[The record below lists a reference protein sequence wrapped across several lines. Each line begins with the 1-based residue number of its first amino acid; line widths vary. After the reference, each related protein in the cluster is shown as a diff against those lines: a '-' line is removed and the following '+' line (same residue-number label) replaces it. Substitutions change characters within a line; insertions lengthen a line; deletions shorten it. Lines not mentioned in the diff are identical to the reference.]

1 MVANIRSGSSPGG
14 ALYYNKEKVDK
25 DEAEVLLWQK
35 MLEPYDK
42 CGRLDID
49 ACMESF
55 MPYLEANRRTTNT
68 VFHASLNP
76 SPEDRLTDEQL
87 RKIACEY
94 MERMGY
100 GEQPYIVFK
109 HKDISR
115 EHLHIVSLRV
125 DEQGRKLPHDFE
137 ARRSMEIL
145 RDLERKYGLH
155 PSVKGQGLTDRE
167 GLRKVNYSEGN
178 VKQQISSVARSCL
191 RNYKCSSY
199 GEFRTLLELLNVSV
213 EERTGTVDGRDYAGV
228 IYGAM
233 TDDGY
238 GIGTPFKS
246 SRIGKDVGYKALQ
259 KYYERSKSALKQ
271 DGTLDRLRQTV
282 KDAMSPDNTREEF
295 RQLLKADG
303 IDVVFRINSVGR
315 IYGATFIDHNAG
327 IVANGSLL
335 GKEFSANAFN
345 ELYPAPKQAQQVAE
359 QHTEQQHKQRSHA
372 VNPLTGIVDTV
383 LDLAD
388 TPSETK
394 ITTDYHLSL
403 RANLL
408 RWATLTPDLG
418 VEWRICPSWG
428 IAVNGSWT
436 SWSWNDKDRRYALWE
451 VAPEVRYYMG
461 EKKAWYLGAMFKAG
475 QFNYKLSETGKQGDL
490 MGGGI
495 TAGYQLRLNKAL
507 ALDFNLGLGYLNA
520 DFEKYEVIDGVR
532 VRRGNETKDWC
543 GPINAGVTLVW
554 KLF

>member
-14 ALYYNKEKVDK
+14 ALRYNKEKVDK

-35 MLEPYDK
+35 MLEPFDK
-42 CGRLDID
+42 HGRLDID
-49 ACMESF
+49 ACMDSF
-55 MPYLEANRRTTNT
+55 WPYLEANRRTTNT

-246 SRIGKDVGYKALQ
+246 SCIGKDVGYKALQ
-259 KYYERSKSALKQ
+259 KYYATSKDRLKEK
-271 DGTLDRLRQTV
+271 GSLDSLRQTV
-282 KDAMSPDNTREEF
+282 KDAMSPHNTRDEF

-303 IDVVFRINSVGR
+303 IDAVFRMNPIGR
-315 IYGATFIDHNAG
+315 IYGVTFIDHNTG
-327 IVANGSLL
+327 IVANGSVL
-335 GKEFSANAFN
+335 GKEFSANVFN
-345 ELYPAPKQAQQVAE
+345 DLYPAPKQAQQVAE
-359 QHTEQQHKQRSHA
+359 QHVEQKHEVQNHA
-372 VNPLTGIVDTV
+372 ANPISGIVDTV

-388 TPSETK
+388 T
-394 ITTDYHLSL
+394 
-403 RANLL
+403 RAYEEQQ
-408 RWATLTPDLG
+408 RQMQQ
-418 VEWRICPSWG
+418 
-428 IAVNGSWT
+428 
-436 SWSWNDKDRRYALWE
+436 RR
-451 VAPEVRYYMG
+451 
-461 EKKAWYLGAMFKAG
+461 KK
-475 QFNYKLSETGKQGDL
+475 
-490 MGGGI
+490 
-495 TAGYQLRLNKAL
+495 
-507 ALDFNLGLGYLNA
+507 
-520 DFEKYEVIDGVR
+520 
-532 VRRGNETKDWC
+532 RRHRS
-543 GPINAGVTLVW
+543 
-554 KLF
+554 

>member
-14 ALYYNKEKVDK
+14 ALRYNKEKVDK
-25 DEAEVLLWQK
+25 DEAEVLFWQK

-145 RDLERKYGLH
+145 RDLERKYGLQ
-155 PSVKGQGLTDRE
+155 PSVKGEELADKVGLHR
-167 GLRKVNYSEGN
+167 VNYREGN
-178 VKQQISSVARSCL
+178 VKQQISSIVRSCL
-191 RNYKCSSY
+191 RNYRCSSY
-199 GEFRTLLELLNVSV
+199 GEFRTLLELFNISV
-213 EERTGTVDGRDYAGV
+213 EERTGTIDGRNYAGIV
-228 IYGAM
+228 YGAL

-259 KYYERSKSALKQ
+259 KYYEKSKAAIKEEGAL
-271 DGTLDRLRQTV
+271 DSLRQSV
-282 KDAMSPDNTREEF
+282 RDAMTSHNTREEF
-295 RQLLKADG
+295 RRLLKTEN
-303 IDVVFRINSVGR
+303 IDAIFRTNPTGR
-315 IYGATFIDHNAG
+315 IYGVTFINHNAG
-327 IVANGSLL
+327 IVSNGSML
-335 GKEFSANAFN
+335 GKEFSANVFN
-345 ELYPAPKQAQQVAE
+345 DLYPAPKQAQQVAE
-359 QHTEQQHKQRSHA
+359 RQAEQKHEPQSHTS
-372 VNPLTGIVDTV
+372 NPLTGIVDTV

-388 TPSETK
+388 T
-394 ITTDYHLSL
+394 
-403 RANLL
+403 RAYEEQQRL
-408 RWATLTPDLG
+408 
-418 VEWRICPSWG
+418 IQ
-428 IAVNGSWT
+428 
-436 SWSWNDKDRRYALWE
+436 RR
-451 VAPEVRYYMG
+451 
-461 EKKAWYLGAMFKAG
+461 KKQRSHK
-475 QFNYKLSETGKQGDL
+475 
-490 MGGGI
+490 
-495 TAGYQLRLNKAL
+495 
-507 ALDFNLGLGYLNA
+507 
-520 DFEKYEVIDGVR
+520 
-532 VRRGNETKDWC
+532 
-543 GPINAGVTLVW
+543 
-554 KLF
+554 

>member
-14 ALYYNKEKVDK
+14 ALRYNKEKLDK
-25 DEAEVLLWQK
+25 DKAEVLLWQK

-76 SPEDRLTDEQL
+76 SPEDRLTDKQL

-145 RDLERKYGLH
+145 RDLERKYNLH
-155 PSVKGQGLTDRE
+155 PSIKGEEQADKVGLHRVDYR
-167 GLRKVNYSEGN
+167 EGN
-178 VKQQISSVARSCL
+178 VKQQISSVVRSCL
-191 RNYKCSSY
+191 RNYRCSSY
-199 GEFRTLLELLNVSV
+199 EEFRTLLEAFNVLV
-213 EERTGTVDGRDYAGV
+213 EERTGTINGRNYAGIV
-228 IYGAM
+228 YGAM

-238 GIGTPFKS
+238 GISTPFKS
-246 SRIGKDVGYKALQ
+246 SRIGRDVGYKALQ
-259 KYYERSKSALKQ
+259 KYYENSKIKLKE

-282 KDAMSPDNTREEF
+282 RDAMSPHNTRDEF
-295 RQLLKADG
+295 WQLLKTDN
-303 IDVVFRINSVGR
+303 IDAVFRVNPVGR
-315 IYGATFIDHNAG
+315 IYGVTFIDHNYG
-327 IVANGSLL
+327 IVANGSVL
-335 GKEFSANAFN
+335 GKEFSANVFN
-345 ELYPAPKQAQQVAE
+345 ELYPAPKQVQQVVEQHAAQQRE
-359 QHTEQQHKQRSHA
+359 QRSHI

-388 TPSETK
+388 TQAYEEQQ
-394 ITTDYHLSL
+394 
-403 RANLL
+403 RQMQ
-408 RWATLTPDLG
+408 
-418 VEWRICPSWG
+418 
-428 IAVNGSWT
+428 
-436 SWSWNDKDRRYALWE
+436 RR
-451 VAPEVRYYMG
+451 
-461 EKKAWYLGAMFKAG
+461 KK
-475 QFNYKLSETGKQGDL
+475 
-490 MGGGI
+490 
-495 TAGYQLRLNKAL
+495 LRLRK
-507 ALDFNLGLGYLNA
+507 
-520 DFEKYEVIDGVR
+520 
-532 VRRGNETKDWC
+532 
-543 GPINAGVTLVW
+543 
-554 KLF
+554 

>member
-1 MVANIRSGSSPGG
+1 MVANIRSRPSPSG

-25 DEAEVLLWQK
+25 DEAEVLFWQK

-42 CGRLDID
+42 RGRLDID
-49 ACMESF
+49 ACMDSF
-55 MPYLEANRRTTNT
+55 RPYLEANRRTTNT

-87 RKIACEY
+87 RDIACEY

-115 EHLHIVSLRV
+115 EHIHIVSLRI

-303 IDVVFRINSVGR
+303 IDVVFRINPVGR

-335 GKEFSANAFN
+335 GKEFSANVFN
-345 ELYPAPKQAQQVAE
+345 ELYPAPKEVRQVAE
-359 QHTEQQHKQRSHA
+359 RQAEQKHEEQNHA
-372 VNPLTGIVDTV
+372 ANPISGIVDTV

-388 TPSETK
+388 T
-394 ITTDYHLSL
+394 
-403 RANLL
+403 RAYEEQQRL
-408 RWATLTPDLG
+408 
-418 VEWRICPSWG
+418 IQ
-428 IAVNGSWT
+428 
-436 SWSWNDKDRRYALWE
+436 RR
-451 VAPEVRYYMG
+451 
-461 EKKAWYLGAMFKAG
+461 KK
-475 QFNYKLSETGKQGDL
+475 
-490 MGGGI
+490 
-495 TAGYQLRLNKAL
+495 
-507 ALDFNLGLGYLNA
+507 
-520 DFEKYEVIDGVR
+520 
-532 VRRGNETKDWC
+532 RRSHK
-543 GPINAGVTLVW
+543 
-554 KLF
+554 

>member
-14 ALYYNKEKVDK
+14 ALRYNKEKVDK
-25 DEAEVLLWQK
+25 DEAEVLFWQK
-35 MLEPYDK
+35 MLEPFDK
-42 CGRLDID
+42 HGRMDID
-49 ACMESF
+49 ACMDSF
-55 MPYLEANRRTTNT
+55 RPYLEANRRTTNT
-68 VFHASLNP
+68 VFHVLLNP
-76 SPEDRLTDEQL
+76 SPEDKLTGEQL
-87 RKIACEY
+87 RETAKEY

-282 KDAMSPDNTREEF
+282 KDAMSPHNTRDEF
-295 RQLLKADG
+295 RQLLKAES
-303 IDVVFRINSVGR
+303 INTVFRINPVGR
-315 IYGATFIDHNAG
+315 VYGVTFIDHTNG
-327 IVANGSLL
+327 IVANGSVL
-335 GKEFSANAFN
+335 GREFSAGVFN
-345 ELYPAPKQAQQVAE
+345 ELFPTSRKETLHTAE
-359 QHTEQQHKQRSHA
+359 QHAERQYEQRSRTANPVSGVVDTLLDLVDARAFEEQQRIQR
-372 VNPLTGIVDTV
+372 
-383 LDLAD
+383 
-388 TPSETK
+388 
-394 ITTDYHLSL
+394 
-403 RANLL
+403 
-408 RWATLTPDLG
+408 
-418 VEWRICPSWG
+418 
-428 IAVNGSWT
+428 
-436 SWSWNDKDRRYALWE
+436 RR
-451 VAPEVRYYMG
+451 R
-461 EKKAWYLGAMFKAG
+461 KR
-475 QFNYKLSETGKQGDL
+475 KLH
-490 MGGGI
+490 
-495 TAGYQLRLNKAL
+495 R
-507 ALDFNLGLGYLNA
+507 
-520 DFEKYEVIDGVR
+520 
-532 VRRGNETKDWC
+532 
-543 GPINAGVTLVW
+543 
-554 KLF
+554 

>member
-25 DEAEVLLWQK
+25 NEAEVLLWQK
-35 MLEPYDK
+35 MLEPFNK
-42 CGRLDID
+42 HGRMDID

-55 MPYLEANRRTTNT
+55 RPYLEANRRTTNT
-68 VFHASLNP
+68 VFHVSLNP
-76 SPEDRLTDEQL
+76 SPEDRLTDERL
-87 RKIACEY
+87 RDIAREY

-303 IDVVFRINSVGR
+303 IDVVFRINPVGR

-335 GKEFSANAFN
+335 GKEFSANVFN
-345 ELYPAPKQAQQVAE
+345 ELYPAPKEVRQVAE
-359 QHTEQQHKQRSHA
+359 RQAEQKHEEQNHA
-372 VNPLTGIVDTV
+372 ANPISGIVDTV

-388 TPSETK
+388 T
-394 ITTDYHLSL
+394 
-403 RANLL
+403 RAYEEQQRL
-408 RWATLTPDLG
+408 
-418 VEWRICPSWG
+418 IQ
-428 IAVNGSWT
+428 
-436 SWSWNDKDRRYALWE
+436 RR
-451 VAPEVRYYMG
+451 
-461 EKKAWYLGAMFKAG
+461 KK
-475 QFNYKLSETGKQGDL
+475 
-490 MGGGI
+490 
-495 TAGYQLRLNKAL
+495 
-507 ALDFNLGLGYLNA
+507 
-520 DFEKYEVIDGVR
+520 
-532 VRRGNETKDWC
+532 RRSHK
-543 GPINAGVTLVW
+543 
-554 KLF
+554 